1 MSVSKAPK
9 VAETAELKGLIE
21 PGVDRDRLLDN
32 ETILDELA
40 DVLARV
46 GIGNLVDLMGS
57 YHTWSKPL

>member
-1 MSVSKAPK
+1 M
-9 VAETAELKGLIE
+9 AETAELKGLIE
-21 PGVDRDRLLDN
+21 PGVDRHRLLDN
-32 ETILDELA
+32 ETILDDLA